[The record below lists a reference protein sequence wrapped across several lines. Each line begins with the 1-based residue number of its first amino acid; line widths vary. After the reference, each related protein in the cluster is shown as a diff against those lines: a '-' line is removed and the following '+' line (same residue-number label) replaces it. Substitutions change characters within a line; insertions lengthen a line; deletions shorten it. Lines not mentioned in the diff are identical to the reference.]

1 MCVAYCEIV
10 ESALDAGIS
19 ANREICLI
27 PINVECGAV
36 DATDTK
42 SFIARLANW
51 KRHGQI
57 VFARRRSTRTGVQ
70 NHVGRELI
78 CEIISIHDVYPLRKL
93 CSKWMTQCPH
103 GLRREWIVVARNQEY
118 RRMRGTTLSLQA
130 LPKNQARV
138 LGHRTG
144 PRRIVEHARRY
155 AAPRRGCSRSRPC
168 GLVRAFSE
176 HPPGTTGNCVRGANR
191 RCAVASARCLPAR
204 WGDWKN
210 RLELWSTD
218 LSLPQSDLWRWN
230 RPPRHVGRVRNCAE
244 KRGKS
249 AARALKRRRG
259 QHTKSTGVA
268 GAQGLFLR
276 NVGQV
281 FLD

>member
-42 SFIARLANW
+42 SFIAKLANW

-57 VFARRRSTRTGVQ
+57 VFARLRSTRTGVQ

-118 RRMRGTTLSLQA
+118 RRMRGTTLWENLASPSQ
-130 LPKNQARV
+130 KSGSGSGSSNRS
-138 LGHRTG
+138 
-144 PRRIVEHARRY
+144 RRIVEHARRY

-168 GLVRAFSE
+168 LLVRAFSE
-176 HPPGTTGNCVRGANR
+176 HPPGTTGTCVRGANR
-191 RCAVASARCLPAR
+191 RCAAASARCLPVR

-210 RLELWSTD
+210 RLELWPTD

-230 RPPRHVGRVRNCAE
+230 RPPRHV
-244 KRGKS
+244 
-249 AARALKRRRG
+249 ARA
-259 QHTKSTGVA
+259 
-268 GAQGLFLR
+268 
-276 NVGQV
+276 
-281 FLD
+281 